1 MECISIREISYYAL
15 FYLKSLFYTKAYPFA
30 YRILFS
36 LYYFLFR
43 VSDLGRHFM
52 NKIFPFLYG
61 MVFTVLP
68 FSYGSVSSGLPPRS
82 SYHSFLILNSF
93 CIYDFPMQK
102 VFLRRSHL
110 PDYMIPFIYRIL
122 FFIIAFLYRR
132 LLSTTFLH
140 NKSVFSIIYFLYRS
154 FFACVFFIL

>member
-1 MECISIREISYYAL
+1 MGHHLICG
-15 FYLKSLFYTKAYPFA
+15 TTAYPFA

-93 CIYDFPMQK
+93 CIYVFPIQK
-102 VFLRRSHL
+102 FFLRRSTSQTTWFLSCIEYFSLLQLSYIEGFSQLHFFSRSH
-110 PDYMIPFIYRIL
+110 DS
-122 FFIIAFLYRR
+122 FIIRAF
-132 LLSTTFLH
+132 
-140 NKSVFSIIYFLYRS
+140 FSIVYFLYRS
-154 FFACVFFIL
+154 FFACAFFIL